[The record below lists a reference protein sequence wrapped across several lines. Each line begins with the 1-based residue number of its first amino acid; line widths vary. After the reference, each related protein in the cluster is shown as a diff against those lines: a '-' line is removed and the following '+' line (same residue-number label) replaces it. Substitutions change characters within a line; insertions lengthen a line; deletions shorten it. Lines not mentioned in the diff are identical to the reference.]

1 VTTKG
6 TDVPDNLTYEV
17 EIEAVGDNKKD
28 APLPRITKLELDD
41 EGDYEFE
48 SITYQSEGTYQYEIS
63 QIAGDVEHVIYD
75 DTTYQL
81 TVNVNKTEGSSV
93 SLLSSAISAV
103 DESNPNAKVASL
115 SFENEYVKPTEPE
128 TTKAEP
134 ETTKAEPTEPE
145 TTAPEPT
152 KPEPT
157 KPEPTEPE
165 TTAAETSAAETT
177 AAETTKAETTAAETT
192 VAETTTPETTRGG
205 GGGGGGGGSDPTPK
219 GTDPAPTSGP
229 KPTEPVTEPVTEGV
243 PDKPVYPDLP
253 DIPVNPDGTPNIPE
267 GTPIEIYDPGNP
279 SEPVYRGPYSDDINL
294 PPGNYEI
301 VIFDENGVP
310 LAAGIF
316 TIDDEGVAR
325 GALAQTGDTSIPFVL
340 LALLMAGAAAGAVV
354 LVIRIRKT
362 ND

>member
-1 VTTKG
+1 VSVTTNG
-6 TDVPDNLTYEV
+6 TDVPNNLTYEV
-17 EIEAVGDNKKD
+17 KIEAVGS

-41 EGDYEFE
+41 EGEYEFE

-63 QIAGDVEHVIYD
+63 QIKGKADYVTYD
-75 DTTYQL
+75 DTTYL
-81 TVNVNKTEGSSV
+81 VKVKVSESEGSSFGLYPVV
-93 SLLSSAISAV
+93 SGAAETDLSK
-103 DESNPNAKVASL
+103 KVTSL
-115 SFENEYVKPTEPE
+115 AFVNEYEKPTEAEKPTEPE
-128 TTKAEP
+128 P
-134 ETTKAEPTEPE
+134 TKAEPTEPE

-152 KPEPT
+152 KT
-157 KPEPTEPE
+157 EPTEPE